1 MELINRQDL
10 AARRLNELQELKARG
25 RKLAGYFCLYVPV
38 ELLRAAGA
46 VPIRL
51 ARADYPSSQI
61 GERHLRADACPFC
74 KSSLEKLLSDPLYR
88 LMDMLIFVNTCDMMR
103 RLPELVATRVS
114 IPVFQLYLPRTAEPF
129 PARIAEFEHQLR
141 RLADFVTRLTGTAI
155 DDQHLQNEIEIGNR
169 LRSALR
175 SIEALRVSPVPLLTT
190 GELFDLISLAT
201 LLEPADLL
209 PLIAQIKNRA
219 TNQVFNRQP
228 TPPRLLLAG
237 SIIAEEE
244 REVISLLEERAAIVA
259 DVICTGARFIEGD
272 ITTGSDPFRALA
284 EYYFN
289 RIPCP
294 CRRPNTALYQHI
306 RQLIAERQV
315 QGIVFQTLLYCD
327 PWRFEARDLRQ
338 ATGLP
343 MLEIDHDYS
352 RQHFEQLRTRIEA
365 FVEILTGA
373 GK

>member
-1 MELINRQDL
+1 MGLINRQEL
-10 AARRLNELQELKARG
+10 TAKRLTELEKLKSRG

-46 VPIRL
+46 TPIRL
-51 ARADYPSSQI
+51 ARADYPSSQA
-61 GERHLRADACPFC
+61 GERYLRADACPFC
-74 KSSLEKLLSDPLYR
+74 KSSLEKVVSDPLYQ

-103 RLPELVATRVS
+103 RLPELIATRVS

-141 RLADFVTRLTGTAI
+141 RLAEFVTRLTGTAI
-155 DDQHLQNEIEIGNR
+155 DDQYLRTEIEIGNQ

-175 SIEALRVSPVPLLTT
+175 SIEILRALPAPRLTT
-190 GELFDLISLAT
+190 AELFDLISLAT
-201 LLEPADLL
+201 LLEPADII
-209 PLIAQIKNRA
+209 PLIAQIKNQVGNR
-219 TNQVFNRQP
+219 VFNRQP

-237 SIIAEEE
+237 SIIAEGE
-244 REVISLLEERAAIVA
+244 REVISLLEERATIVA

-272 ITTGSDPFRALA
+272 IATDSDPFRSLA
-284 EYYFN
+284 RYYFN

-294 CRRPNTALYQHI
+294 CRRPNTALYQQI
-306 RQLIAERQV
+306 RQLITERQI
-315 QGIVFQTLLYCD
+315 QGIVYQTLLYCD

-352 RQHFEQLRTRIEA
+352 RQNFEQLRTRIEA
-365 FVEILTGA
+365 FVEMLIEA